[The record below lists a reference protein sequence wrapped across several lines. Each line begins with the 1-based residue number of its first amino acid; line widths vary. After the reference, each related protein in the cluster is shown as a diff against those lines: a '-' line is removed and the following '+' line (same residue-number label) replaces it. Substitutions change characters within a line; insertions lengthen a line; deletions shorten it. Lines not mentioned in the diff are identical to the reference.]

1 MTIQQA
7 AESALALQDGVN
19 LSGIAHTLARICSEA
34 LWPEAR
40 RLNEGTKWVNQHPIL
55 TVLLDKLTDLNADSS
70 RDVFAAYI
78 AVEHIAKGTPMNRK
92 AKITTPKICAK
103 CREPITSMN
112 RVIRAKDG
120 ALFHG
125 RCWN

>member
-40 RLNEGTKWVNQHPIL
+40 RISEGARFVNQHPIV
-55 TVLLDKLTDLNADSS
+55 TVILDKLQDLNTDPS
-70 RDVFAAYI
+70 RDVFAAYTVVKHM
-78 AVEHIAKGTPMNRK
+78 AESPA
-92 AKITTPKICAK
+92 
-103 CREPITSMN
+103 EPPADS
-112 RVIRAKDG
+112 
-120 ALFHG
+120 
-125 RCWN
+125 